1 MFIGFGG
8 YVMAKTLEN
17 FTFQDAASFIE
28 NGIDAIVVVDSES
41 DTYRTLAKKGLF
53 EDFINE
59 TGSYKDLTQKLWFHL
74 KNDQETEVTED
85 YQVFIPRFGKF
96 KGKYSRRLKLFKDG
110 SPHSVQMTISPYE
123 DNIYLLILY
132 ELDSSEY
139 MKEFITNEKVTT
151 IQNTYLFS
159 MYIDLF
165 KDTTSSISITEIS
178 DDTMDAEIK
187 YSQWRM
193 MIVNMIWPDDQE
205 LFLERTDPDYLKK
218 TLQPGRTSSFDCLM
232 KNLEGKYIWVKLTF
246 SRAETNNSKEDFRYV
261 FMVQDINENSM
272 QLMSTLK
279 KYEELASKDTLT
291 DIFNHGRI
299 ETEIHNAIEIVSRDN
314 RNVSMIMFDIDF
326 FKKVNDSFGHAV
338 GDMTL
343 KHFAYILKK
352 YFEKKNAVIGRWGG
366 EEFVA
371 VCYDTNA
378 ETATMY
384 AEEIRS
390 KVESE
395 EFSVAG
401 KITVSSGITPIKKDD
416 EFEDAFNRMDKA
428 LYQAKTDGRNIV
440 RSM

>member
-1 MFIGFGG
+1 MSKQLDEF
-8 YVMAKTLEN
+8 TL
-17 FTFQDAASFIE
+17 QDAASFIE
-28 NGIDAIVVVDSES
+28 SGIDAIIVVDSEEDS
-41 DTYRTLAKKGLF
+41 YKALVKKGMF
-53 EDFINE
+53 EDFIDD
-59 TGSYKDLTQKLWFHL
+59 TGSYKALTQKLWFHL
-74 KNDQETEVTED
+74 NNEQESAVTED

-110 SPHSVQMTISPYE
+110 EPHSVQMTITPYE
-123 DNIYLLILY
+123 GAIYLLILY

-139 MKEFITNEKVTT
+139 MKEFLTNEKVST

-159 MYIDLF
+159 MYVDLF

-205 LFLERTDPDYLKK
+205 LFLERTDPNYLK
-218 TLQPGRTSSFDCLM
+218 THLQPGRTSSFDCLM
-232 KNLEGKYIWVKLTF
+232 KNLEGKYIWVKLIF
-246 SRAETNNSKEDFRYV
+246 SRAETNNADDFRYV

-299 ETEIHNAIEIVSRDN
+299 ETEIHNAIEIAGRTD
-314 RNVSMIMFDIDF
+314 RNISMMMFDIDF
-326 FKKVNDSFGHAV
+326 FKKVNDTYGHAV

-343 KHFAYILKK
+343 KHFAYIIKK

-371 VCYDTNA
+371 VCYDTDIEEA
-378 ETATMY
+378 KQF
-384 AEEIRS
+384 AEEIRTNVS
-390 KVESE
+390 KVS
-395 EFSVAG
+395 FNVAG
-401 KITVSSGITPIKKDD
+401 NITVSSGVTQIKNSDK
-416 EFEDAFNRMDKA
+416 FEDAFDRMDKA
-428 LYQAKTDGRNIV
+428 LYQAKSDGRNCV
-440 RSM
+440 KFL

>member
-1 MFIGFGG
+1 
-8 YVMAKTLEN
+8 MADIMKDFTLK
-17 FTFQDAASFIE
+17 DAAEYIQR
-28 NGIDAIVVVDSES
+28 GIDAIVLVDADS
-41 DTYRTLAKKGLF
+41 DSYRTVVKKGLF
-53 EDFINE
+53 EDFIDE
-59 TGSYKDLTQKLWFHL
+59 TGSYVALTQKLWFYL
-74 KNDQETEVTED
+74 KDQQDTEVTED

-96 KGKYSRRLKLFKDG
+96 KGKYSRRLKLFKNG
-110 SPHSVQMTISPYE
+110 TPHSVQMTITPYE
-123 DNIYLLILY
+123 GSYFLLILY

-139 MKEFITNEKVTT
+139 MKEFLTNEKVNT

-178 DDTMDAEIK
+178 DDTMDAEIN

-193 MIVNMIWPDDQE
+193 MIVNMIWPDDKE
-205 LFLERTDPDYLKK
+205 LFLERTDPEYLKK
-218 TLQPGRTSSFDCLM
+218 TLLPGRTSSFDCLM

-299 ETEIHNAIEIVSRDN
+299 ETELFNAIEIVSRDE
-314 RNVSMIMFDIDF
+314 RNVSMMMFDIDF
-326 FKKVNDSFGHAV
+326 FKKVNDNFGHAV

-371 VCYDTNA
+371 VSYDTNL
-378 ETATMY
+378 ETAMMY

-390 KVESE
+390 KVETE
-395 EFSVAG
+395 DFNVAG
-401 KITVSSGITPIKKDD
+401 KVTVSSGVTQIKKEDK
-416 EFEDAFNRMDKA
+416 FEDAFDRMDKA
-428 LYQAKTDGRNIV
+428 LYQAKSGGRNCV
-440 RSM
+440 KVL

>member
-1 MFIGFGG
+1 MSKQLDEF
-8 YVMAKTLEN
+8 TL
-17 FTFQDAASFIE
+17 QDAASFIE
-28 NGIDAIVVVDSES
+28 SGIDAIIVVDSEEDS
-41 DTYRTLAKKGLF
+41 YKALVKKGMF
-53 EDFINE
+53 EDFIDD
-59 TGSYKDLTQKLWFHL
+59 TGSYKALTQKLWFHL
-74 KNDQETEVTED
+74 NNEQESAVTED

-110 SPHSVQMTISPYE
+110 EPHSVQMTITPYE
-123 DNIYLLILY
+123 GAIYLLILY

-139 MKEFITNEKVTT
+139 MKEFLTNEKVST

-159 MYIDLF
+159 MYVDLF
-165 KDTTSSISITEIS
+165 KDATSSISITEIS

-205 LFLERTDPDYLKK
+205 LFLERTDPDYLK
-218 TLQPGRTSSFDCLM
+218 THLQPGRTSSFDCLM
-232 KNLEGKYIWVKLTF
+232 KNLEGKYIWVKLIF
-246 SRAETNNSKEDFRYV
+246 SRAETNNADDFRYV

-299 ETEIHNAIEIVSRDN
+299 ETEIHNAIEIAGRTD
-314 RNVSMIMFDIDF
+314 RNISMMMFDIDF
-326 FKKVNDSFGHAV
+326 FKKVNDTYGHAV

-343 KHFAYILKK
+343 KHFAYIIKE

-371 VCYDTNA
+371 VCYDTDIEEA
-378 ETATMY
+378 KQF
-384 AEEIRS
+384 AEEIRTNVS
-390 KVESE
+390 KVS
-395 EFSVAG
+395 FNVAG
-401 KITVSSGITPIKKDD
+401 NITVSSGVTQIKNSDK
-416 EFEDAFNRMDKA
+416 FEDAFDRMDKA
-428 LYQAKTDGRNIV
+428 LYQAKSDGRNCV
-440 RSM
+440 KFL